1 MRPCMRG
8 DMRLYA
14 DQRRAAIFQP
24 AQPEGEMMMGTL
36 KSLAAEMFR
45 STLESAGVAP
55 DKIAHIVERMVDEHF
70 PTAQG
75 VSPIGDIE
83 PEEEPTVDFDSMVAT
98 VKVRP

>member
-1 MRPCMRG
+1 M
-8 DMRLYA
+8 D
-14 DQRRAAIFQP
+14 
-24 AQPEGEMMMGTL
+24 TL
-36 KSLAAEMFR
+36 KGIAAEMFR